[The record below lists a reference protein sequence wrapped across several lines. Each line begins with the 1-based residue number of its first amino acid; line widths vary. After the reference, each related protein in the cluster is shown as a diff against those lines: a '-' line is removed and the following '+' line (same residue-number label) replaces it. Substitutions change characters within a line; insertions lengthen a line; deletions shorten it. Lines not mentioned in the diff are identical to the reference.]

1 MLTMGVSCVLGA
13 AVYCFVVL
21 SGLMVYGIFLQYA
34 NSKNCKMEFRFAVAK
49 LKIPTILAVVGTGYN
64 WERSEVSE
72 I

>member
-1 MLTMGVSCVLGA
+1 MITLCKLQIHVL
-13 AVYCFVVL
+13 FL

-64 WERSEVSE
+64 WERSEVSQ
-72 I
+72 IY